1 MKDGAKLG
9 VFLCACGEM
18 IGSKLNLA
26 ELKDQLGSDPDVSHC
41 SVHSYL
47 CQGPGLAALT
57 QEVQARGLNRVLLGA
72 CSDRIMKKK
81 FAAVLKPLGIMA
93 PQIDLINL
101 KDHVAAVHED
111 SVPDL
116 TRKAAALL
124 AGGVGSLKM
133 LEPYA
138 PLLADFKGP
147 AMILG
152 GGISGFAAARELAHQ
167 GMESLVFSCARNPGD
182 VLKGLRRTY
191 PGSRIYFKDLE
202 AMLQEV
208 FASPLVEMAPDRPVD
223 FVVGQ
228 VGDYRVGLQQDPH
241 EVSEMRGSAIILAL
255 DREYAKEEGW
265 AMGGAGRV
273 IDQLELEDR
282 LAKKQVKPGSMVFWV
297 NHREEGRLVQ
307 ELSAAA
313 AWRSSQVLAQEFPE
327 VRPIVL
333 YPADIKLPVT
343 GADLVAAKRS
353 GIGLYPYNPDIHP
366 VVKAGYLDYVNPYDH
381 LEHEVGWDTLVVS
394 AIPGQP
400 GMKAQELMRV
410 LPIFSQNGGSLKK
423 GPMAL
428 KPDQKPVESI
438 ILTGSAL
445 KLCDLDEALQQ
456 GKNAA
461 REVLHL
467 RDKARKGGLASPL
480 VVVTVDQDLCEG
492 CGLCNEIC
500 TCGGVENVVPGKGA
514 TPRHVSPYSCDGGG
528 SCAAACPYEAMKLLN
543 NSSQQL
549 EARIRAILP
558 RMQANDALAFVCSWG
573 GQGAAEL
580 AARQGLSYSSRL
592 YLIPVN
598 CLGSIDPA
606 IFSMAFLNGANGI
619 LLAGCP
625 PNASCH
631 YGYGVDHT
639 WHRVYLMKKLLGMS
653 GLERKRIA
661 LGYVDV
667 NQPEAFVRM
676 ADVFLDH
683 LDNIAPLD
691 RSADQKKKLLAVHAT
706 MHRPRVRW
714 VLGVSLRRPSEKE
727 FPGDQYNAVDFDET
741 MQDVLQ
747 EEYLAARIIG
757 ALRDGPLN
765 PPEIAQALGERTA
778 TVTPVLNELLRDNR
792 LMRLRWEGGYPL
804 YDLAK
809 SA

>member
-1 MKDGAKLG
+1 MKDDTKLG
-9 VFLCACGEM
+9 VFLCACGEK
-18 IGSKLNLA
+18 IGGRINLA
-26 ELKDQLGSDPDVSHC
+26 EVKDQLGSDPDVSLC
-41 SVHSYL
+41 GIHSYL
-47 CQGPGLAALT
+47 CQAPGLAALT
-57 QEVQARGLNRVLLGA
+57 QEVQAHGLNRVLLGA

-81 FAAVLKPLGIMA
+81 FAAALKPLGIMA

-101 KDHVAAVHED
+101 KDHVATAHED
-111 SVPDL
+111 ATPEL

-124 AGGVGSLKM
+124 AGGVASLRM

-147 AMILG
+147 ALILG
-152 GGISGFAAARELAHQ
+152 GGISGFAAARELAHK
-167 GMESLVFSCARNPGD
+167 GMESLIFSCARNPGD
-182 VLKGLRRTY
+182 VLKGLQRTY
-191 PGSRIYFKDLE
+191 PGSRIFIKDLE

-208 FASPLVEMAPDRPVD
+208 FASPLVEMAPDRPVE
-223 FVVGQ
+223 FVVGE
-228 VGDYRVGLQQDPH
+228 VGNYRVGLQQTSH
-241 EVSEMRGSAIILAL
+241 GVSEMAGSAIVLAL
-255 DREYAKEEGW
+255 DREYAAEEGW
-265 AMGGAGRV
+265 VIGGAGRV

-297 NHREEGRLVQ
+297 NHREEGRLAQ

-313 AWRSSQVLAQEFPE
+313 AWHTSQVLSQEFPE
-327 VRPIVL
+327 VRPTVL

-343 GADLVAAKRS
+343 GADLVAAKRR
-353 GIGLYPYNPDIHP
+353 GITLHPYNPEIHP
-366 VVKAGYLDYVNPYDH
+366 VIQSGYMTYVNPRDH
-381 LEHEVGWDTLVVS
+381 LEHEIGWDTLVVS

-400 GMKAQELMRV
+400 GSKAQELMRS
-410 LPIFSQNGGSLKK
+410 LPIFSHNGGSLKK

-467 RDKARKGGLASPL
+467 REKALKGDLASPL

-500 TCGGVENVVPGKGA
+500 TCGGVESVVPGQGA
-514 TPRHVSPYSCDGGG
+514 IPRHVSPHTCDGGG

-580 AARQGLSYSSRL
+580 AALKGLSYSSRI

-606 IFSMAFLNGANGI
+606 ILSMAFLNGANGI

-625 PNASCH
+625 PTASCH

-639 WHRVYLMKKLLGMS
+639 WHRVYLMKKLLDMS
-653 GLERKRIA
+653 GLERKRIS

-667 NQPEAFVRM
+667 NQPDGFVRM
-676 ADVFLDH
+676 VDSFLD
-683 LDNIAPLD
+683 NLD
-691 RSADQKKKLLAVHAT
+691 RMGPVEHSESRKKKLLAAHAT

-714 VLGVSLRRPSEKE
+714 VLGVSLRRPTEKN
-727 FPGDQYNAVDFDET
+727 FPGDQYNAVDFDES
-741 MQDVLQ
+741 MQDVLR

-757 ALRDGPLN
+757 ALSDGPLT
-765 PPEIAQALGERTA
+765 PPAIAQALGDRPAE
-778 TVTPVLNELLRDNR
+778 VTPVLNELLRDNR
-792 LMRLRWEGGYPL
+792 ILRQRWEGGYPI
-804 YDLAK
+804 YALAK
-809 SA
+809 SV